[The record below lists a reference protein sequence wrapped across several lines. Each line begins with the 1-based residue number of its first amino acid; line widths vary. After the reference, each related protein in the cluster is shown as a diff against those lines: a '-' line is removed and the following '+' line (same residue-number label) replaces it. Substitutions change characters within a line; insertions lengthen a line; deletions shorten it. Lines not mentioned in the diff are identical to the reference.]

1 MKHEEKKTE
10 KNEKKKRVQRDKASG
25 MTKEHNNADDTFPIV
40 GIGASAGGLEAI
52 ELFFSNVPDDCGMAF
67 VVIRHLDPTHEGI
80 MPELI
85 QRFTGMKVYAATDR
99 LKVEPNSVYVI
110 PANKSMSILHRTLYL
125 FKPLETRGLRLPID
139 FFFVSLADDLQ
150 EKSIG
155 IILSGMGSDGSM
167 GARAI
172 KEKSGLVLV
181 QDPAA
186 SKYDSMPR
194 SAINSV
200 PADFIAPA
208 DELPKKLIAY
218 FKNKPVIKSEEELPV
233 KDKSALEKIIILLRM
248 QTGNDFTQYKS
259 NTLYR
264 RIERRMGVH
273 QIDRISKYEVFLQN
287 NPKEIEI
294 LFKELLIGVTNFF
307 RDSHVWDYLKNDIL
321 PDQFADLPDGYTV
334 RAWIPGCS
342 TGEEAYS
349 LAMIFKETIDGLKN
363 PKNITIQI
371 FATDIDQDAIEKA
384 RKGHYSESITAD
396 ISEERLARFF
406 VKTEDG
412 YNVNSEIRELVVF
425 APQNVI
431 KDPPFT
437 KLDFLSCR
445 NMLIYFDSNLQFKLL
460 TMFQFCLNTRGLLML
475 GLSETPGTQISLF
488 TSVNTKLRI
497 YRRPVYVKSRKAND
511 RNIPSFHE
519 NHDKFQKNKN
529 YEIGDNIET
538 LADQLLLQSFA
549 PPAVMTNEKG
559 DILYITGRTGNY
571 LEPASGKASMNIF
584 AMARKGLRFELSNL
598 YRQAMV
604 SHDKIV
610 SRNIKVGTNGT
621 SLHVDVTVQ
630 KIENPGLLRGMF
642 MVVFSDVPS
651 DRIQQKKI
659 KMSPAADDLDIEN
672 IKSELEQ
679 TKDDLRRALE
689 EMQLSKGELNS
700 INEEMQVSNEELT
713 TSQEEMQSLN
723 EELQTV
729 NIELQSKLDDYTRIN
744 NDLKNLLDS
753 TEIATLFIDKN
764 LNIRRFTKEATEV
777 FKLIHTDL
785 GRPFTDIVTELD
797 YPGIAEDA
805 IEVLRTLM
813 SIEKT
818 VATRDER
825 WFSVRII
832 PYRTIDDRID
842 GLVIT
847 FNDITLTKN
856 LELALRNTNDEMQIV
871 NELVEAT
878 NDDLKNTERQYRLLF
893 ENMTTIFILHEMIYD
908 ESGNAV
914 DYRYLAANPA
924 FEKSTGI
931 PVSSIIGKT
940 AKEIFPDTE
949 QSWIDVF
956 AKVVRTKVPVSYEN
970 RWSELNKD
978 FDTWIFH
985 TEKNHFAGIFSDITD
1000 RKLAESMV
1008 QNSETRY
1015 RRLFQSTKDGVL
1027 ILDAVTGQIVDVN
1040 PFLIELIGFSYEE
1053 LSGKEL
1059 WEIGVFKNIAA
1070 SKEAFLELQNKE
1082 YIRFEDMPLET
1093 KEGKQ
1098 IDVEFISSL
1107 YLADNKK
1114 VIQCNIRDITDRKL
1128 ADSKVQISETR
1139 YRRLFESTK
1148 DGVLILD
1155 AVTGQ
1160 IVDVN
1165 PFLIDLI
1172 GFSYEELS
1180 GKELWEIGVFK
1191 NIAASKE
1198 AFLELQNKEY
1208 IRFEDMPLETK
1219 GGKQIDVEFIS
1230 SLYLAD
1236 NKKVIQCNIRDITDR
1251 KLAETTVQNLLHE
1264 KEIILKEGHHRVKN
1278 NMNTIYGLLTLQADD
1293 QENAD
1298 TKNTLLDS
1306 AGRVRSMMILYDKL
1320 YRSEINSSLTLSE
1333 YLPSL
1338 IDEIVNIFPKKS
1350 SVKIETNIGDI
1361 VLTARILSSLGI
1373 IINELIT
1380 NSMKYAFNGRNDG
1393 IISVTASK
1401 NGKRVS
1407 IVYRDNGSGI
1417 PETVTFENTTGFG
1430 MQLVGMLVGQISGTV
1445 VIERDNGAGFLI
1457 EFDV

>member
-1 MKHEEKKTE
+1 MKGKDKESEKKI
-10 KNEKKKRVQRDKASG
+10 KKTQRVKKSETGNVMQNS
-25 MTKEHNNADDTFPIV
+25 DDTFPIV

-52 ELFFSNVPDDCGMAF
+52 ELFFKNMPDDCGMAF
-67 VVIRHLDPTHEGI
+67 VVIRHLDPTQEGI

-110 PANKSMSILHRTLYL
+110 PSNTSMSILHRTLYL
-125 FKPLETRGLRLPID
+125 FIPLETRGLRLPID

-155 IILSGMGSDGSM
+155 IILSGMGSDGST
-167 GARAI
+167 GVRAI

-181 QDPAA
+181 QDPES

-200 PADFIAPA
+200 PADFIAPP
-208 DELPKKLIAY
+208 DEMPGMLISY
-218 FKNKPVIKSEEELPV
+218 IKSKPVIKPEDELPV
-233 KDKSALEKIIILLRM
+233 KDKSALDKIVILLRM
-248 QTGNDFTQYKS
+248 QTGNDFSQYKN

-273 QIDRISKYEVFLQN
+273 QIDGISNYAVFLQN

-307 RDSHVWDYLKNDIL
+307 RDSHVWEYLKNDIL
-321 PDQFADLPDGYTV
+321 PAQISKLPDGYTI
-334 RAWIPGCS
+334 RAWVPGCS

-349 LAMIFKETIDGLKN
+349 LAIVLKEVICQIDE
-363 PKNITIQI
+363 PKNLILQI
-371 FATDIDQDAIEKA
+371 FATDIDQDSIDKA
-384 RKGHYSESITAD
+384 RKGHYPDSIKAD
-396 ISEERLARFF
+396 IDEERLARFF

-412 YNVNSEIRELVVF
+412 YNVNTEIRELVVF

-437 KLDFLSCR
+437 RLDFLSCR
-445 NMLIYFDSNLQFKLL
+445 NMLIYFDMNLQVKLL
-460 TMFQFCLNTRGLLML
+460 TMFQYCLNSKGLLML
-475 GLSETPGTQISLF
+475 GLSETPGTQVSLF

-497 YRRPVYVKSRKAND
+497 YRRPVFVKPRSAKD
-511 RNIPSFHE
+511 RNIPSFHD
-519 NHDKFQKNKN
+519 NHDKYVKNN
-529 YEIGDNIET
+529 CEIADNVET
-538 LADQLLLQSFA
+538 LADQLLLQDFA

-559 DILYITGRTGNY
+559 DIIYITGRTGNY

-584 AMARKGLRFELSNL
+584 TMSRKGLRLELSNL
-598 YRQAMV
+598 YHKAMV
-604 SHDKIV
+604 SRDKII
-610 SRNIKVGTNGT
+610 SRNIKVGINGT
-621 SLHVDVTVQ
+621 SQLVDVTVQ
-630 KIENPGLLRGMF
+630 KIENPELLRGMY
-642 MVVFSDVPS
+642 MVVFTSVYYDQT
-651 DRIQQKKI
+651 DQKKV
-659 KMSPAADDLDIEN
+659 KANSAADDSDLEN
-672 IKSELEQ
+672 IKTELVQ
-679 TKDDLRRALE
+679 TRDDLRRALE
-689 EMQLSKGELNS
+689 EMQISKDELNC

-764 LNIRRFTKEATEV
+764 LKIRRFTKEATEV
-777 FKLIHTDL
+777 FKLIQTDL

-797 YPGIAEDA
+797 YPGIADDA
-805 IEVLRTLM
+805 MEVLRTLM
-813 SIEKT
+813 SNEKT
-818 VATRDER
+818 VATHDER

-856 LELALRNTNDEMQIV
+856 LELALRNTNDEMQVV
-871 NELVEAT
+871 NRLVEAT
-878 NDDLKNTERQYRLLF
+878 NEDLKNTERQYRLLF

-908 ESGNAV
+908 DNGNAV

-924 FEKSTGI
+924 FEKITGI
-931 PVSSIIGKT
+931 PLSYIIGKT
-940 AKEIFPDTE
+940 AREIFPDTE

-956 AKVVRTKVPVSYEN
+956 AKVVKTREPVSYEN

-985 TEKNHFAGIFSDITD
+985 TEKNNFAGIFSDITD
-1000 RKLAESMV
+1000 RKLFNSMV
-1008 QNSETRY
+1008 QN
-1015 RRLFQSTKDGVL
+1015 
-1027 ILDAVTGQIVDVN
+1027 
-1040 PFLIELIGFSYEE
+1040 
-1053 LSGKEL
+1053 
-1059 WEIGVFKNIAA
+1059 
-1070 SKEAFLELQNKE
+1070 
-1082 YIRFEDMPLET
+1082 
-1093 KEGKQ
+1093 
-1098 IDVEFISSL
+1098 
-1107 YLADNKK
+1107 
-1114 VIQCNIRDITDRKL
+1114 
-1128 ADSKVQISETR
+1128 SETR

-1165 PFLIDLI
+1165 PFLIELI
-1172 GFSYEELS
+1172 GFSFEELS

-1191 NIAASKE
+1191 NIAASKD
-1198 AFLELQNKEY
+1198 AFLELQSKEY

-1219 GGKQIDVEFIS
+1219 AGKQIDVEFIS

-1251 KLAETTVQNLLHE
+1251 KAAEATVQNLLHE
-1264 KEIILKEGHHRVKN
+1264 KEVILKEGHHRVKN
-1278 NMNTIYGLLTLQADD
+1278 NMNTIYGLLSLQADD
-1293 QENAD
+1293 QDNIE
-1298 TKNTLLDS
+1298 TKNILLDS
-1306 AGRVRSMMILYDKL
+1306 AGRVRSMMVLYDKL
-1320 YRSEINSSLTLSE
+1320 YRSEVNSSLSLGE
-1333 YLPSL
+1333 YLPTL
-1338 IDEIVNIFPKKS
+1338 IEEIVSIFPKKS
-1350 SVKIETNIGDI
+1350 SVKIETEIEDI
-1361 VLTARILSSLGI
+1361 VCTARVLSSLGI

-1380 NSMKYAFNGRNDG
+1380 NSMKYAFSGRNDG
-1393 IISVTASK
+1393 CIKVTASK
-1401 NGKRVS
+1401 NGNRVL
-1407 IVYRDNGSGI
+1407 VAYKDNGSGI
-1417 PETVTFENTTGFG
+1417 PESVTFENTNGFG
-1430 MQLVGMLVGQISGTV
+1430 MQLIGMLVVQISGTV
-1445 VIERDNGAGFLI
+1445 EIIRDNGTGFVI

>member
-1 MKHEEKKTE
+1 MKGKDKGSDKNIKTTRRSKKTE
-10 KNEKKKRVQRDKASG
+10 TANVLQNS
-25 MTKEHNNADDTFPIV
+25 DDTFPIV

-52 ELFFSNVPDDCGMAF
+52 ELFFKNMPDDCGMAF
-67 VVIRHLDPTHEGI
+67 VVIRHLDPTQEGI
-80 MPELI
+80 MPEMI
-85 QRFTGMKVYAATDR
+85 QRFTGMKVFAATDR
-99 LKVEPNSVYVI
+99 LKVEPDSVYVI
-110 PANKSMSILHRTLYL
+110 PSDKSMSILHRTLYL

-155 IILSGMGSDGSM
+155 IILSGMGSDGSL
-167 GARAI
+167 GVRAI

-181 QDPAA
+181 QDPAV

-200 PADFIAPA
+200 PADFIAPPE
-208 DELPKKLIAY
+208 ELPGKLITY
-218 FKNKPVIKSEEELPV
+218 LKNKPVIKSEDDLPV

-248 QTGNDFTQYKS
+248 QTGNDFSQYKS

-273 QIDRISKYEVFLQN
+273 QIDRISKYESFLQN
-287 NPKEIEI
+287 NLKEIEI

-307 RDSHVWDYLKNDIL
+307 RDAHVWEYLKNDIL
-321 PDQFADLPDGYTV
+321 PDQFSDLPDGYTI

-349 LAMIFKETIDGLKN
+349 LAMIFKEAIDSMKN
-363 PKNITIQI
+363 SKNITIQI
-371 FATDIDQDAIEKA
+371 FATDIDQGAIEKA

-396 ISEERLARFF
+396 VSEERLLRFF

-412 YNVNSEIRELVVF
+412 YKVNTEIRESVVF

-445 NMLIYFDSNLQFKLL
+445 NMLIYFNANLQVKLL
-460 TMFQFCLNTRGLLML
+460 TMFQYCLNSKGLLML
-475 GLSETPGTQISLF
+475 GLSETPGNQISLF
-488 TSVNTKLRI
+488 TSVNTKFRI
-497 YRRPVYVKSRKAND
+497 YRRPVYIKSRKANE

-519 NHDKFQKNKN
+519 NHEKYQKSSR
-529 YEIGDNIET
+529 YEIADNIET

-559 DILYITGRTGNY
+559 DIIYIAGRTGDY

-584 AMARKGLRFELSNL
+584 AMARKGLRLELSNL
-598 YRQAMV
+598 YHKAQV
-604 SHDKIV
+604 SHERFV

-621 SLHVDVTVQ
+621 SQLIDVTVQ
-630 KIENPGLLRGMF
+630 KIENPEQLRGMY
-642 MVVFSDVPS
+642 MVIFASVTSE
-651 DRIQQKKI
+651 QANQKKG
-659 KMSPAADDLDIEN
+659 KVNSAKQDFDVEN
-672 IKSELEQ
+672 IRTELFQ
-679 TKDDLRRALE
+679 AKDDLRHALE
-689 EMQLSKGELNS
+689 EMQISKDELNS
-700 INEEMQVSNEELT
+700 INEEMQVTNEELT

-777 FKLIHTDL
+777 FKLIQTDL

-797 YPGIAEDA
+797 YPGIADDA
-805 IEVLRTLM
+805 MEVLRTLM
-813 SIEKT
+813 SNEKT
-818 VATRDER
+818 VSTRDGR

-856 LELALRNTNDEMQIV
+856 LELALRNTNDEMQVV
-871 NELVEAT
+871 NRLVEAT
-878 NDDLKNTERQYRLLF
+878 NEDLKNTERQYRLLF

-908 ESGNAV
+908 DNGNAV

-1000 RKLAESMV
+1000 RKLAEGMV
-1008 QNSETRY
+1008 QN
-1015 RRLFQSTKDGVL
+1015 
-1027 ILDAVTGQIVDVN
+1027 
-1040 PFLIELIGFSYEE
+1040 
-1053 LSGKEL
+1053 
-1059 WEIGVFKNIAA
+1059 
-1070 SKEAFLELQNKE
+1070 
-1082 YIRFEDMPLET
+1082 
-1093 KEGKQ
+1093 
-1098 IDVEFISSL
+1098 
-1107 YLADNKK
+1107 
-1114 VIQCNIRDITDRKL
+1114 
-1128 ADSKVQISETR
+1128 SETR

-1165 PFLIDLI
+1165 PFLIELI
-1172 GFSYEELS
+1172 GFTYEELS

-1191 NIAASKE
+1191 NIAASKD
-1198 AFLELQNKEY
+1198 AFLELQSKEY

-1219 GGKQIDVEFIS
+1219 GGNQIDVEFIS

-1251 KLAETTVQNLLHE
+1251 KLAEKTVQNLLHE
-1264 KEIILKEGHHRVKN
+1264 KEVILKEGHHRVKN
-1278 NMNTIYGLLTLQADD
+1278 NMNTIYGLLSLQADD
-1293 QENAD
+1293 QDNME
-1298 TKNTLLDS
+1298 TKNILLDS
-1306 AGRVRSMMILYDKL
+1306 AGRVRSMMVLYDKL
-1320 YRSEINSSLTLSE
+1320 YRSEVNSSLSLKE

-1338 IDEIVNIFPKKS
+1338 IEEIVSIFPKKS
-1350 SVKIETNIGDI
+1350 SVKIETDIEDI
-1361 VLTARILSSLGI
+1361 VCTARILSSLGI
-1373 IINELIT
+1373 ILNELIT
-1380 NSMKYAFNGRNDG
+1380 NSMKYAFSGRNDG
-1393 IISVTASK
+1393 CIKVTASMK
-1401 NGKRVS
+1401 GNRAL
-1407 IVYRDNGSGI
+1407 IVYKDNGPGI
-1417 PETVTFENTTGFG
+1417 PESVSFENTTGFG
-1430 MQLVGMLVGQISGTV
+1430 MQLIGMLVGQIDGTV
-1445 VIERDNGAGFLI
+1445 EILRDNGTCFVI